1 MTIPDHYA
9 TLGVLPAAEGIVIT
23 AAYRALAQRYHPDK
37 SSGDPLELHRRMSE
51 INEAY
56 RVLGN
61 EKLRADYDGSRRQD
75 GHADYRSADN
85 EASSEA
91 FASALCELE
100 GRWLVATDIFPD
112 LNTMRGSLEK
122 ISNSLAF
129 EFVTILLESK
139 RYKDRAN
146 IAATLERRFLERYFG
161 TNATLIVFAKKLITA
176 GQREAAKKL
185 NNLVD
190 VMGSDVDPNLL
201 IQRVEKQYG
210 IRTARAQ
217 RQGEFTEQTQAEA
230 NAEEMIDTAEC
241 KRKLVAIGCRVR
253 SLSIGE
259 WEILHP
265 SGVTSFA
272 RSAKALQR
280 IAVLYSGH
288 SSNAA

>member
-61 EKLRADYDGSRRQD
+61 EKLRAEYDGSRRKD

-85 EASSEA
+85 EESSEA

-100 GRWLVATDIFPD
+100 DRWLVSTDIFPD
-112 LNTMRGSLEK
+112 LNALRGSLQK

-129 EFVTILLESK
+129 GFVTILLESR
-139 RYKDRAN
+139 RYNDRAD

-161 TNATLIVFAKKLITA
+161 TSATLVTYPKELIAA
-176 GQREAAKKL
+176 GNREAAKTL

-201 IQRVEKQYG
+201 IQRVEQQYG
-210 IRTARAQ
+210 IRAARAQ
-217 RQGEFTEQTQAEA
+217 RRGAFTERTQAET
-230 NAEEMIDTAEC
+230 NSGEMVDTTEC

-253 SLSIGE
+253 SLSVGE

-272 RSAKALQR
+272 RSPKALQR
-280 IAVLYSGH
+280 IANLYSGQ